1 MGDTGKCGWRQATSR
16 RCKKKQKEVKR
27 NHAVETKDEYGEML
41 GGDRGG
47 LLVIENNSRSGS

>member
-1 MGDTGKCGWRQATSR
+1 M